1 MTLRAGD
8 RILLQKRDAP
18 RGHWY
23 EGAVHVVRRDEVG
36 LRFNTSFGGWSD
48 KQQYNVHFKL
58 NRYPLRR
65 QHQALSVPVS
75 PERLLFPN
83 KSHLRGPNNGAPNVR
98 LRFFN
103 TLLEKNLPQVQAV
116 TSVVRLKPGAVPFAV
131 FGP

>member
-1 MTLRAGD
+1 MTSQTGD
-8 RILLQKRDAP
+8 RILLQKRDAA

-23 EGAVHVVRRDEVG
+23 EGVVHIVRRDEVG
-36 LRFNTSFGGWSD
+36 LRFSHSFGGWSD

-58 NRYPLRR
+58 NRYPMRR
-65 QHQALSVPVS
+65 QHQALGVPFS

-83 KSHLRGPNNGAPNVR
+83 EGHPRGPVNAAPNVH

-103 TLLEKNLPQVQAV
+103 SLLEKNLPQVQAV
-116 TSVVRLKPGAVPFAV
+116 TSIMRLKPGAVPFAV